1 LYRFFKAGYLF
12 IYKYSLHF
20 SSRESGLG
28 VETWHCYMGD
38 PKQAVTGKKIPIH
51 TYTHTQGTPF
61 LPTAKIIRM
70 QAPQVK
76 ECISPSGNYMA

>member
-1 LYRFFKAGYLF
+1 
-12 IYKYSLHF
+12 
-20 SSRESGLG
+20 
-28 VETWHCYMGD
+28 MGD